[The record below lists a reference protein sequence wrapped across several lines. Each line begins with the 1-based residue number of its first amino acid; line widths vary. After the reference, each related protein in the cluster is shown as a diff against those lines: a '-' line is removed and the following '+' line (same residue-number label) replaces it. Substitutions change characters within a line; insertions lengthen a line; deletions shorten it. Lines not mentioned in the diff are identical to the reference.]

1 MYHYTYSLLD
11 LILLCNFCWFCL
23 CRDVRLTPIMV
34 DGEVT
39 ILQELSGDDER
50 KHVLET
56 IDFWGKIAEWEWN
69 PVLTKLNFIHFT
81 TINW

>member
-1 MYHYTYSLLD
+1 
-11 LILLCNFCWFCL
+11 
-23 CRDVRLTPIMV
+23 MV

-69 PVLTKLNFIHFT
+69 PVFTKL
-81 TINW
+81 